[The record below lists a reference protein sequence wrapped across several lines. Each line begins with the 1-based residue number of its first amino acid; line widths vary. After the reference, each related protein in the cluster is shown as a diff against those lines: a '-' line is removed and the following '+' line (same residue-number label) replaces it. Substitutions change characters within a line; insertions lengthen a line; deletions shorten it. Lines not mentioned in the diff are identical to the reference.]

1 MPVGIIVNVLSVVT
15 GGLIGSVVGNRLSE
29 DLKSTMTLVF
39 GLCSMGMGIASI
51 VVMKN
56 MPAVVLA
63 IIFGTL
69 IGRALKITVSIQKL
83 TGFVLGKLMKNQDQ
97 GANDLMLTAVV
108 LFCASGTGICG
119 SLESGMT
126 GDHSLLLVKAVLDLF
141 TAMIFASKLGKATA
155 MISIP
160 QFIIM
165 ISLFLLSRLIVPL
178 TTGVMIDDFK
188 ACAGLILLGTGF
200 RMVDLKPFP
209 TADMIPALVLVM
221 PISYAWVT
229 WLLPLIG

>member
-83 TGFVLGKLMKNQDQ
+83 TGYVLGKLMKNQDQ

-188 ACAGLILLGTGF
+188 ACAGFILLGTGF

>member
-83 TGFVLGKLMKNQDQ
+83 TGYVLGKLMKNQDQ

-188 ACAGLILLGTGF
+188 ACAGFILLGTGF

-221 PISYAWVT
+221 PISYAWIT

>member
-83 TGFVLGKLMKNQDQ
+83 TGYVLGKLMKNQDQ